1 REMPVHTEEVMRH
14 LSQDRKDIYEIG
26 RGVDTQCE
34 KLGQASGI
42 AMKFLYADLDL
53 DCSGIESQFL
63 AGIERV
69 VRLAAELWKLM
80 GYGDF
85 TGEKADIIINRD
97 MIISESDAIADCVKS
112 GGMLSRRTILENHPW
127 VTDAGRELD
136 RLAGEE
142 GEG

>member
-1 REMPVHTEEVMRH
+1 
-14 LSQDRKDIYEIG
+14 
-26 RGVDTQCE
+26 
-34 KLGQASGI
+34 
-42 AMKFLYADLDL
+42 
-53 DCSGIESQFL
+53 
-63 AGIERV
+63 
-69 VRLAAELWKLM
+69 M

-97 MIISESDAIADCVKS
+97 MIISESDAIADCVRS

-142 GEG
+142 GEGWWMRRS